1 MEETTSSSFC
11 LVQNKSEL
19 LPTVR
24 LLESLGYSL
33 YASLGTADFYTEHGL
48 KVQGLH
54 DHPTLSFLPRCGS
67 TKEFSPSSS
76 ALIVIVQIM
85 YIPCRA
91 NRMCRKAK
99 KKVLDNPST
108 TVSILIYFPGEFY
121 LYMYNVC
128 GLVLHRALGNQA

>member
-67 TKEFSPSSS
+67 TKEFSPSPSSS
-76 ALIVIVQIM
+76 ALIVMVQIM
-85 YIPCRA
+85 CIPWRA

-99 KKVLDNPST
+99 KKSP
-108 TVSILIYFPGEFY
+108 
-121 LYMYNVC
+121 
-128 GLVLHRALGNQA
+128 